1 MPNYHRYY
9 RKGAQYFF
17 TVVMA
22 ERNRNIL
29 LPNIEH
35 LKSAIRAVKVQ
46 HPFEIVAWVV
56 LPDHMHCIWQ
66 LPDGDAD
73 FSRRWRLI
81 KTAFSKKIP
90 KEEYIRPSLQKRG
103 ARQIWQKR
111 FWEHHIRDEQDWQ
124 RHMDY
129 IHYNPV
135 KHGHAAS
142 ANEWP
147 HSTFYYWV
155 KQGYYDEN
163 WAAAVH
169 VRESAGEDFG
179 E

>member
-56 LPDHMHCIWQ
+56 LPDHMHCIW
-66 LPDGDAD
+66 
-73 FSRRWRLI
+73 
-81 KTAFSKKIP
+81 
-90 KEEYIRPSLQKRG
+90 
-103 ARQIWQKR
+103 
-111 FWEHHIRDEQDWQ
+111 
-124 RHMDY
+124 
-129 IHYNPV
+129 
-135 KHGHAAS
+135 
-142 ANEWP
+142 
-147 HSTFYYWV
+147 
-155 KQGYYDEN
+155 
-163 WAAAVH
+163 
-169 VRESAGEDFG
+169 
-179 E
+179 